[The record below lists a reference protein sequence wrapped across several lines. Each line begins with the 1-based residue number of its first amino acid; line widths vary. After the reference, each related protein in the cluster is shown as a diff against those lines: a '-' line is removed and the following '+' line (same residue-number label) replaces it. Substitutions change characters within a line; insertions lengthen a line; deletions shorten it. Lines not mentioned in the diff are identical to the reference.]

1 MSKKENNIDSRKND
15 IEEKTDCFAYKS
27 KDYCNALVEKQC
39 KFCPFYKSD
48 KEKKEVVIDN
58 TIIYAN

>member
-1 MSKKENNIDSRKND
+1 MSKKEEKYVDVRRND

-39 KFCPFYKSD
+39 KYCPFYRPIKR
-48 KEKKEVVIDN
+48 KEEVLSKD
-58 TIIYAN
+58 